1 MLLWA
6 LSTLAIRCAVY
17 LSFRCGRMAAS
28 GVFLSRKQRRRR
40 SFPKEKSHHQHVRLF
55 NSESAIVFSK
65 ELSSFPPLLMRVH
78 PYQTYKH
85 PYQTYKHPSPRQNTS
100 SSPPDTSTNASGKK
114 YRSIPIGIT
123 KTYNM
128 DFSSSTSGYKNS
140 VRMMSLP
147 YANSFEQCENLAFCH
162 VDES

>member
-1 MLLWA
+1 
-6 LSTLAIRCAVY
+6 
-17 LSFRCGRMAAS
+17 MAAG

-55 NSESAIVFSK
+55 NSESAIFSK
-65 ELSSFPPLLMRVH
+65 ELSSFPPLLMRVL
-78 PYQTYKH
+78 

-100 SSPPDTSTNASGKK
+100 SSPPDTSRNANDKK

-128 DFSSSTSGYKNS
+128 DFS
-140 VRMMSLP
+140 LP
-147 YANSFEQCENLAFCH
+147 RY
-162 VDES
+162 